1 MRCVDT
7 SFLVDYLNGDPA
19 AEDWLAA
26 AESESIH
33 APTVA
38 LFEVYRGVLRAELPG
53 GLEAATDALEWTI
66 PLPFSEP
73 AARETARVEHELR
86 TAGEQIN
93 YADRQIAGIA
103 RNAGAT
109 LVTRDRGFRRVDGL
123 DVVRY
128 DDG

>member
-1 MRCVDT
+1 MHCVDT
-7 SFLVDYLNGDPA
+7 SFLIDYLNGDQA

-26 AESESIH
+26 NEREAIH

-38 LFEVYRGVLRAELPG
+38 LFEVYRGVQRAELPG
-53 GLEAATDALEWTI
+53 GLEEATDALEWTI

-73 AARETARVEHELR
+73 AARETARVEHEHR
-86 TAGEQIN
+86 TTGEQIN

-103 RNAGAT
+103 REAGAT
-109 LVTRDRGFRRVDGL
+109 LVTRDEDFRRVDGL

-128 DDG
+128 DQS